1 MRRGTPGSRVA
12 DARRSAGLRA
22 WGIDLLAALLVGLA
36 SAAPAWA
43 HASLVGSD
51 PPAGTTVA
59 QSPATLRLDFN
70 EPVSPLI
77 VRLVGPTGEAV
88 TPAAV
93 QACRTAPLTIV
104 PPQLKRGSYVLSW
117 RVISAD
123 GHPVGG
129 SVLFS
134 VGAPS
139 AGPALAALDTDPAV
153 AVAIWA
159 TRLLIYLGL
168 FVGIGGAS
176 FIALIAQARPLPGGM
191 ETWIAGT
198 LAGGFMASIVSLG
211 LQGLDGLALPLTQL
225 WRPDVWASALATS
238 YGRTAVVAALAMLL
252 GFVSLRAS
260 KPALAGLCA
269 ASALAGAGFALALS
283 GHAATA
289 GLEWLSR
296 SAVFLHGICI
306 AFWVGSLLPL
316 GAIVRANGRGA
327 DGRGDTELAKFSRL
341 IPLPLA
347 VLVATGSYLVWL
359 QLDRPDA
366 LWTTRYGL
374 VLSGKLLAVLGLL
387 GLAAANRFVLV
398 PRLKARAG
406 GSARPLTASIAA
418 ESVLALAILGMVA
431 LWRFTPPPRA
441 LIGAEQASIHF
452 HGGKAMAQIEVE
464 PVRARGADM
473 SIDVLDP
480 EFHPLAVK
488 GVTIFLSNP
497 QAGIEPLRREAER
510 AGEEGWRID
519 DLRIPLAGRWR
530 LRVDVLIND
539 FEKETLEDD
548 VLLPRAPSP

>member
-1 MRRGTPGSRVA
+1 MPARA
-12 DARRSAGLRA
+12 ARRRLGVLGCA
-22 WGIDLLAALLVGLA
+22 AALLLAVLAGLA
-36 SAAPAWA
+36 SAPPAWA
-43 HASLVGSD
+43 HASLVGSE
-51 PPAGTTVA
+51 PPAGATLA
-59 QSPATLRLDFN
+59 QPPATLRLDFN

-88 TPAAV
+88 TPTVAA
-93 QACRTAPLTIV
+93 QNSSLTIV
-104 PPQLKRGSYVLSW
+104 PPPSLRRGTYVLSW

-134 VGAPS
+134 IGAPS
-139 AGPALAALDTDPAV
+139 AGPALAALDTDPTV
-153 AVAIWA
+153 RVAIWA

-176 FIALIAQARPLPGGM
+176 FIALIAQARPLPGRT
-191 ETWIAGT
+191 ETWIAGAM
-198 LAGGFMASIVSLG
+198 AGGVTASIVSLG
-211 LQGLDGLALPLTQL
+211 LQGLDALALPLTQL
-225 WRPDVWASALATS
+225 WRPDVWTSGLATS
-238 YGRTAVVAALAMLL
+238 YGWTAVVAALAMLL
-252 GFVSLRAS
+252 GLVSLRAT
-260 KPALAGLCA
+260 KPALVGLCA
-269 ASALAGAGFALALS
+269 SGALAGAGFALALS

-289 GLEWLSR
+289 GLERLSR
-296 SAVFLHGICI
+296 PAVFLHGVCI

-316 GAIVRANGRGA
+316 GAIVHAG
-327 DGRGDTELAKFSRL
+327 GRGDIELARFSRL
-341 IPLPLA
+341 IPVPLA
-347 VLVATGSYLVWL
+347 VLVATGGYLAWL

-366 LWTTRYGL
+366 LWTTRYGM
-374 VLSGKLLAVLGLL
+374 VLAGKLVAVLGLL

-398 PRLKARAG
+398 PHLKARLPGA
-406 GSARPLTASIAA
+406 ARPLVASIAA

-441 LIGAEQASIHF
+441 LIGAEQTSIHF

-480 EFHPLAVK
+480 MFHPMAVA

-497 QAGIEPLRREAER
+497 KAGIEPLRRDAER
-510 AGEEGWRID
+510 AGDAGWRID
-519 DLRIPLAGRWR
+519 DLRIPIGGRWT

-548 VLLPRAPSP
+548 VLLPRAPSQ

>member
-1 MRRGTPGSRVA
+1 VRERRRGLPARA
-12 DARRSAGLRA
+12 ARRLGVPGCG
-22 WGIDLLAALLVGLA
+22 WALLLLVLAGLA
-36 SAAPAWA
+36 SAPPAWA
-43 HASLVGSD
+43 HASLVGSE
-51 PPAGTTVA
+51 PPAGTTLA
-59 QSPATLRLDFN
+59 QPPATLRLDFN

-88 TPAAV
+88 TPAV
-93 QACRTAPLTIV
+93 QAQNSTLTIV
-104 PPQLKRGSYVLSW
+104 PPRLQRGTYVLSW

-139 AGPALAALDTDPAV
+139 AGLALAALDTDPAV

-176 FIALIAQARPLPGGM
+176 FIALIAQARPLPGRT
-191 ETWIAGT
+191 EAWFAGAM
-198 LAGGFMASIVSLG
+198 AGGFTASIVSLG

-225 WRPDVWASALATS
+225 WRPDVWTSGLATS
-238 YGRTAVVAALAMLL
+238 YGRTAVIAALAMLL
-252 GFVSLRAS
+252 GLVSLRARKS
-260 KPALAGLCA
+260 ALVGLCA
-269 ASALAGAGFALALS
+269 SCALAGAGFALALS

-289 GLEWLSR
+289 GIERLSR
-296 SAVFLHGICI
+296 PAVFLHGVCI

-316 GAIVRANGRGA
+316 AAIVRAG
-327 DGRGDTELAKFSRL
+327 GRGDAELARFSRL
-341 IPLPLA
+341 IPIPLA
-347 VLVATGSYLVWL
+347 VLIVTGSYLAWL

-366 LWTTRYGL
+366 LWTTRYGM
-374 VLSGKLLAVLGLL
+374 VLSGKLAAVLGLL

-398 PRLKARAG
+398 PHLKARRPGA
-406 GSARPLTASIAA
+406 ARPLAASIAT

-441 LIGAEQASIHF
+441 LIGAEPTSIHF

-480 EFHPLAVK
+480 TFHPLAVK
-488 GVTIFLSNP
+488 AVTIFLSNP

-510 AGEEGWRID
+510 AGEAGWRID
-519 DLRIPLAGRWR
+519 DLRIPVAGRWM
-530 LRVDVLIND
+530 LRVDVLIDD

-548 VLLPRAPSP
+548 VLLPRAPAGP